1 MKTIYTLLLAFGLC
15 FTVHAQSVLNFN
27 SASSQIKNQVETLQQ
42 GNINRLLFQSGFSTK
57 HLSNDNQGIKLIKI
71 VNSNSIDNNILVD
84 YGANYSNVKAIV
96 FSDIKNTSSIVEAL
110 DLTGFNSLEYVV
122 IDAYEALSN
131 AFIQNLLQ
139 NVQLPLNVTIV
150 YKHNVL
156 M

>member
-1 MKTIYTLLLAFGLC
+1 MKTFYTLLLAFGLC
-15 FTVHAQSVLNFN
+15 LTVHSQNIIDFN
-27 SASSQIKNQVETLQQ
+27 SASSPVKNQIEVLLQ
-42 GNINRLLFQSGFSTK
+42 GDTNRLLFQSGFSTK

-96 FSDIKNTSSIVEAL
+96 FSDITNSSSTVEAL

-122 IDAYEALSN
+122 IDANESLSN
-131 AFIQNLLQ
+131 LFIQNLLQ
-139 NVQLPLNVTIV
+139 SVQLPKNVIIV
-150 YKHNVL
+150 HKHVVL